1 MTPSTSS
8 GPETTTHGSG
18 FPGQNASVLPD
29 GWEMVIGLEVHCE
42 LATATKLF
50 CSCPNRFG
58 DEPNANTCPTCLGLP
73 GSLPVVNEAAVEL
86 AMRLGRALA
95 CEVRSS
101 VFARKNYFY
110 PDQPKDYQVSQYDLP
125 TNEHGHLDLPS
136 GLRVGITRAHIEEDT
151 GKLNHQGGGGRV
163 HDAVHSLVDYNRSG
177 VPLVEI
183 VSEPDMRSSEQ
194 AREYVAEL
202 RAILLAT
209 GVSDAKME
217 EGSMR
222 VDANVSVNRA
232 GEAWGT
238 RCEIKNLNSL
248 RSLGRAIDHE
258 ALRQID
264 LIESGERVRQ
274 ETRHW
279 DEETGRTGTLRVKE
293 DADDYRY
300 FPEPDL
306 VPLEPTAADIAR
318 IDAALP
324 VLPAARR
331 AALAAAAGLSD
342 LGGSVA
348 IAVDRGLDG
357 VAVTAI
363 EAGADAGRVLTHVEH
378 NLAVEG
384 AERLSAAHLAELV
397 KMETA
402 GELTATQAK
411 TVLAEVLTSGSPPSE
426 VAKARGFEALDAG
439 ALEAIVDEVIAA
451 HPDQFEELRT
461 GDAKAQG
468 KLTGF
473 FMGKVMQASKG
484 QADGKAATG
493 LLRQRAGL

>member
-1 MTPSTSS
+1 MS
-8 GPETTTHGSG
+8 
-18 FPGQNASVLPD
+18 PGMSPGMSDAVLPA
-29 GWEMVIGLEVHCE
+29 GWGMVIGLEVHCE
-42 LATATKLF
+42 LHTATKLF
-50 CSCPNRFG
+50 CTCPNNFG

-73 GSLPVVNEAAVEL
+73 GSLPVLNEKAVEL

-95 CEVRSS
+95 CEVQRS
-101 VFARKNYFY
+101 VFSRKNYFY
-110 PDQPKDYQVSQYDLP
+110 PDQPKDYQVTQYDLP
-125 TNEHGHLDLPS
+125 TNETGHLDLPS

-151 GKLNHQGGGGRV
+151 GKLNHVGGGGRI
-163 HDAVHSLVDYNRSG
+163 HDAGYSLVDYNRSG

-183 VSEPDMRSSEQ
+183 VSEADMRNSDQ
-194 AREYVAEL
+194 AKEYVAEL

-209 GVSDAKME
+209 DVSDAKME

-222 VDANVSVNRA
+222 VDANVSVHRD
-232 GEAWGT
+232 GEPWGT

-264 LIESGERVRQ
+264 LLDAGETVRQ

-279 DEETGRTGTLRVKE
+279 DESTGRTGTLRVKE

-306 VPLEPTAADIAR
+306 VPLEPSADDIAR

-331 AALAAAAGLSD
+331 TALAAAAGVD
-342 LGGSVA
+342 HTTDAVA
-348 IAVDRGLDG
+348 IAVQRGLDEL
-357 VAVTAI
+357 ALAAI
-363 EAGADAGRVLTHVEH
+363 TAGADAARVLTHIEH
-378 NLAVEG
+378 NLAVDG
-384 AERLSAAHLAELV
+384 AESLSAEHLAALV

-411 TVLAEVLTSGSPPSE
+411 TVLAEV
-426 VAKARGFEALDAG
+426 VATGDDPASIAAAKGFEALDTG
-439 ALEAIVDEVIAA
+439 ALESIVNDVVAA
-451 HPDQFEELRT
+451 HPGEWEQFRT
-461 GDAKAQG
+461 GDDKARG

-484 QADGKAATG
+484 QADGKAATA
-493 LLRQRAGL
+493 LLRSKAGLG

>member
-1 MTPSTSS
+1 MS
-8 GPETTTHGSG
+8 GKAT
-18 FPGQNASVLPD
+18 SVLPA
-29 GWEMVIGLEVHCE
+29 GWAMVVGLEVHCE
-42 LATATKLF
+42 LHTETKLF
-50 CSCPNRFG
+50 CSCANNFG
-58 DEPNANTCPTCLGLP
+58 DEPNTNTCPTCLGLP
-73 GSLPVVNEAAVEL
+73 GSLPVVNERAVEL

-95 CEVRSS
+95 CAVKRS
-101 VFARKNYFY
+101 VFSRKNYFY
-110 PDQPKDYQVSQYDLP
+110 PDQPKDYQVTQYDLP

-151 GKLNHQGGGGRV
+151 GKLNHVGGGGRI
-163 HDAVHSLVDYNRSG
+163 HDASHSLVDYNRSG

-183 VSEPDMRSSEQ
+183 VSEADMRSSDQ
-194 AREYVAEL
+194 AKEYTAEL
-202 RAILLAT
+202 RSILLAT

-222 VDANVSVNRA
+222 VDANVSVHRVD
-232 GEAWGT
+232 EPWGT

-264 LIESGERVRQ
+264 LLEAGQTIRQ

-279 DEETGRTGTLRVKE
+279 DEASGRTGTLRVKE

-306 VPLEPTAADIAR
+306 VPLEPTAEDLDR

-331 AALAAAAGLSD
+331 ARLAERAGVAATDAG
-342 LGGSVA
+342 VV
-348 IAVDRGLDG
+348 IAVQRGLDTL
-357 VAVTAI
+357 AADAI
-363 EAGADAGRVLTHVEH
+363 AAGADAARVLTHVEH

-384 AERLSAAHLAELV
+384 SEAVPADRLAALV

-411 TVLAEVLTSGSPPSE
+411 AVLAEMVASGGDP
-426 VAKARGFEALDAG
+426 ATIAAGRGFEALDTG
-439 ALEAIVDEVIAA
+439 ALEGIVDGLIAA
-451 HPDQFEELRT
+451 HPDEFEQLRA
-461 GDAKAQG
+461 GDAKQQG

-473 FMGKVMQASKG
+473 FMGKVMQASNG
-484 QADGKAATG
+484 QADGKVATA
-493 LLRQRAGL
+493 LLRSRAGL

>member
-1 MTPSTSS
+1 MTD
-8 GPETTTHGSG
+8 
-18 FPGQNASVLPD
+18 VLPD

-42 LATATKLF
+42 LHTETKLF
-50 CSCPNRFG
+50 CSCPNSFG
-58 DEPNANTCPTCLGLP
+58 DQPNANTCPTSLGLP
-73 GSLPVVNEAAVEL
+73 GSLPVLNERAVEL

-95 CEVRSS
+95 CDVKRS

-151 GKLNHQGGGGRV
+151 GKLNHVGGGGRI
-163 HDAVHSLVDYNRSG
+163 HDASYSLVDYNRSG

-183 VSEPDMRSSEQ
+183 VSEADMSSSEQ
-194 AREYVAEL
+194 AKEYAAEL

-222 VDANVSVNRA
+222 VDANVSVNRV
-232 GEAWGT
+232 GEPWGT

-264 LIESGERVRQ
+264 LLDAGETVRQ

-279 DEETGRTGTLRVKE
+279 DESTGRTGTLRVKE

-306 VPLEPTAADIAR
+306 VPLEPSADDIAR

-331 AALAAAAGLSD
+331 GALAEAAGLDRTHGGVVLAVERD
-342 LGGSVA
+342 LDGLAADA
-348 IAVDRGLDG
+348 IAL
-357 VAVTAI
+357 
-363 EAGADAGRVLTHVEH
+363 GADPSRVLTHIEH
-378 NLAVEG
+378 NLAVDG
-384 AERLSAAHLAELV
+384 AESLTAEHFAVLV
-397 KMETA
+397 KLETS

-411 TVLAEVLTSGSPPSE
+411 TVLAEMVATGDDPASI
-426 VAKARGFEALDAG
+426 AKAKGFEALDTG
-439 ALEAIVDEVIAA
+439 ALEGIVDEIIAG
-451 HPDQFEELRT
+451 HPDEWEQFRT
-461 GDAKAQG
+461 GDDTARG

-473 FMGKVMQASKG
+473 LLGKVMAASKG
-484 QADGKAATG
+484 QADGKAATA

>member
-1 MTPSTSS
+1 M
-8 GPETTTHGSG
+8 
-18 FPGQNASVLPD
+18 
-29 GWEMVIGLEVHCE
+29 
-42 LATATKLF
+42 
-50 CSCPNRFG
+50 
-58 DEPNANTCPTCLGLP
+58 
-73 GSLPVVNEAAVEL
+73 

-95 CEVRSS
+95 CDVKRS

-125 TNEHGHLDLPS
+125 TNEHGGRS
-136 GLRVGITRAHIEEDT
+136 SCRRACGSASPAPTSRRTPASSPTSAAAGAI
-151 GKLNHQGGGGRV
+151 
-163 HDAVHSLVDYNRSG
+163 HDAEHSLVDYNRSG

-183 VSEPDMRSSEQ
+183 VSEADMRTSDQ
-194 AREYVAEL
+194 AKEYTTEL

-232 GEAWGT
+232 GEPWGT

-264 LIESGERVRQ
+264 LLDGGEKVRQ

-279 DEETGRTGTLRVKE
+279 DEAAGRTGTLRVKE

-306 VPLEPTAADIAR
+306 VPLEPSADDIAR

-331 AALAAAAGLSD
+331 TALAAAAG
-342 LGGSVA
+342 VE
-348 IAVDRGLDG
+348 VHRRRRRDRGRARTSTTWPWPRSTL
-357 VAVTAI
+357 
-363 EAGADAGRVLTHVEH
+363 VLTP
-378 NLAVEG
+378 
-384 AERLSAAHLAELV
+384 
-397 KMETA
+397 A
-402 GELTATQAK
+402 GCSP
-411 TVLAEVLTSGSPPSE
+411 TSSTTSPSRAPSRCRRSTSPPS
-426 VAKARGFEALDAG
+426 
-439 ALEAIVDEVIAA
+439 
-451 HPDQFEELRT
+451 
-461 GDAKAQG
+461 
-468 KLTGF
+468 
-473 FMGKVMQASKG
+473 
-484 QADGKAATG
+484 
-493 LLRQRAGL
+493 

>member
-1 MTPSTSS
+1 MSDRTD
-8 GPETTTHGSG
+8 E
-18 FPGQNASVLPD
+18 
-29 GWEMVIGLEVHCE
+29 GWGMVIGLEVHCE

-50 CSCPNRFG
+50 CSCANRFG

-73 GSLPVVNEAAVEL
+73 GSLPVVNANAVEL
-86 AMRLGRALA
+86 AMRLGRALR
-95 CEVRSS
+95 CDVKRS

-151 GKLNHQGGGGRV
+151 GKLNHVGGGGRI
-163 HDAVHSLVDYNRSG
+163 HDADHSLVDYNRSG

-183 VSEPDMRSSEQ
+183 VSEPDLRTSDQ
-194 AREYVAEL
+194 AKEYVNEL

-209 GVSDAKME
+209 DVSDAKME

-222 VDANVSVNRA
+222 VDANVSVHRA
-232 GEAWGT
+232 GEPWGT

-258 ALRQID
+258 ARRQID
-264 LIESGERVRQ
+264 LLEGGGTVRQ

-279 DEETGRTGTLRVKE
+279 DEASGRTGTLRVKE

-306 VPLEPTAADIAR
+306 VPLDPSPADVAR

-324 VLPAARR
+324 ALPADRR
-331 AALAAAAGLSD
+331 ARLAEAAGRPTTD
-342 LGGSVA
+342 DGVV
-348 IAVDRGLDG
+348 IAVQRDLDG
-357 VAVTAI
+357 VALAAVAL
-363 EAGADAGRVLTHVEH
+363 GADAGRVLTHVEH

-384 AERLSAAHLAELV
+384 ADTLSGEHLAALV
-397 KMETA
+397 QMETA

-411 TVLAEVLTSGSPPSE
+411 TVLAEVVATGQGPAT
-426 VAKARGFEALDAG
+426 VAKEKGFEALDAS
-439 ALEAIVDEVIAA
+439 ALEAIVDEVIAG
-451 HPDQFEELRT
+451 HPKEWDDFRT
-461 GDAKAQG
+461 ADDKGRG

-484 QADGKAATG
+484 QADGKAATA
-493 LLRQRAGL
+493 LLRARAGL

>member
-1 MTPSTSS
+1 MTD
-8 GPETTTHGSG
+8 
-18 FPGQNASVLPD
+18 VLPA
-29 GWEMVIGLEVHCE
+29 GWGMVIGLEVHCE
-42 LATATKLF
+42 LATASKLF
-50 CSCPNRFG
+50 CSCPNSFG
-58 DEPNANTCPTCLGLP
+58 DQPNANTCPTCLGLP
-73 GSLPVVNEAAVEL
+73 GSLPVLNEAAVEM

-95 CEVRSS
+95 CEVERS
-101 VFARKNYFY
+101 VFSRKNYFY

-151 GKLNHQGGGGRV
+151 GKLTHMGGGGRV

-183 VSEPDMRSSEQ
+183 VSEADMRSSDQ
-194 AREYVAEL
+194 AREYVNEL
-202 RAILLAT
+202 RSILLAT

-222 VDANVSVNRA
+222 VDANVSVHRLD
-232 GEAWGT
+232 EPWGT

-264 LIESGERVRQ
+264 LIEAGERVHQ
-274 ETRHW
+274 QTRHW
-279 DEETGRTGTLRVKE
+279 DEASGRTGLLRSKE

-306 VPLEPTAADIAR
+306 VPLEPSAEDIAR

-324 VLPAARR
+324 RLPARR
-331 AALAAAAGLSD
+331 RSELAAAAGID
-342 LGGSVA
+342 HTDGAVA
-348 IAVDRGLDG
+348 IAVERGLDD
-357 VAVTAI
+357 VAAAAI
-363 EAGADAGRVLTHVEH
+363 AAGADAGRVLTHVEH

-384 AERLSAAHLAELV
+384 ADRLSAEHLAALV
-397 KMETA
+397 QMETA

-411 TVLAEVLTSGSPPSE
+411 TVLAEVVATGTAPSE
-426 VAKARGFEALDAG
+426 VATAMGFEALDTG
-439 ALEAIVDEVIAA
+439 ALEGFVDEVIAA
-451 HPDQFEELRT
+451 HPAEWESFRT
-461 GDAKAQG
+461 GDDKARG

-484 QADGKAATG
+484 QADGKAATA
-493 LLRQRAGL
+493 LLRSKAVL

>member
-1 MTPSTSS
+1 MT
-8 GPETTTHGSG
+8 
-18 FPGQNASVLPD
+18 LPD

-42 LATATKLF
+42 LATETKLF
-50 CSCPNRFG
+50 CACPNSFG
-58 DEPNANTCPTCLGLP
+58 DQPNVNTCPTCLGLP
-73 GSLPVVNEAAVEL
+73 GSLPVLNEAAVEM

-95 CEVRSS
+95 CDVERS

-125 TNEHGHLDLPS
+125 TNEHGVLELPS

-151 GKLNHQGGGGRV
+151 GKLTHVGGGGRV

-183 VSEPDMRSSEQ
+183 VSEADMRTSDQ
-194 AREYVAEL
+194 AQEYAREL

-232 GEAWGT
+232 GDPWGT
-238 RCEIKNLNSL
+238 RCEIKNLNSM

-264 LIESGERVRQ
+264 LLDGGGTVRQ

-279 DEETGRTGTLRVKE
+279 DEAAGRTGTLRVKE

-306 VPLEPTAADIAR
+306 VPLEPTADDIAR

-331 AALAAAAGLSD
+331 TALATAAGVD
-342 LGGSVA
+342 GTDGAVA

-357 VAVTAI
+357 IASGAI
-363 EAGADAGRVLTHVEH
+363 AAGADPGRVLTHVEH
-378 NLAVEG
+378 NLAVDG
-384 AERLSAAHLAELV
+384 AESLSAEHLAALV
-397 KMETA
+397 KMETG

-411 TVLAEVLTSGSPPSE
+411 TVLAEVVATGSSPAE
-426 VAKARGFEALDAG
+426 VATAHGFEALDTG
-439 ALEAIVDEVIAA
+439 ALESIVDAVIAE
-451 HPDQFEELRT
+451 HPDEWAELGR

-468 KLTGF
+468 KLVGF
-473 FMGKVMQASKG
+473 FMGKVMKASKG
-484 QADGKAATG
+484 QADGKAATA
-493 LLRQRAGL
+493 LLRAKAGL

>member
-1 MTPSTSS
+1 MSESILS
-8 GPETTTHGSG
+8 
-18 FPGQNASVLPD
+18 D

-42 LATATKLF
+42 LATETKLF
-50 CSCPNRFG
+50 CSCPNHFG
-58 DEPNANTCPTCLGLP
+58 DQPNVNTCPTCLGLP
-73 GSLPVVNEAAVEL
+73 GSLPVLNETAVDM

-95 CEVRSS
+95 CDVKRSI
-101 VFARKNYFY
+101 FARKNYFY
-110 PDQPKDYQVSQYDLP
+110 PDQPKDYQISQYDLP

-151 GKLNHQGGGGRV
+151 GKLTHVGGGGRI
-163 HDAVHSLVDYNRSG
+163 HDADHSLVDYNRSG

-183 VSEPDMRSSEQ
+183 VSEADMRTSDQ
-194 AREYVAEL
+194 AREYTTEL

-209 GVSDAKME
+209 GVSDARME

-222 VDANVSVNRA
+222 VDANVSVHRVD
-232 GEAWGT
+232 EPWGT

-258 ALRQID
+258 ARRQID
-264 LIESGERVRQ
+264 LLESGERVRQ

-279 DEETGRTGTLRVKE
+279 DEAAGRTGTLRVKE

-306 VPLEPTAADIAR
+306 VPLDPSADDIAR

-331 AALAAAAGLSD
+331 SALAAAAGLD
-342 LGGSVA
+342 HAGGAVA
-348 IAVDRGLDG
+348 IAVERDLDE
-357 VAVTAI
+357 VAIAAI
-363 EAGADAGRVLTHVEH
+363 DAGADAGRVLTHVEH
-378 NLAVEG
+378 NLAVDG
-384 AERLSAAHLAELV
+384 AGSLSAEHLAALV
-397 KMETA
+397 KMETG

-411 TVLAEVLTSGSPPSE
+411 TVLADVVATGTAPAD
-426 VAKARGFEALDAG
+426 VAKAHGFEALDTG
-439 ALEAIVDEVIAA
+439 ALEAFVDAVIAEN
-451 HPDQFEELRT
+451 PDEWAQLST

-468 KLTGF
+468 KLIGF
-473 FMGKVMQASKG
+473 FMGKVMKASKG
-484 QADGKAATG
+484 QADGKAATA
-493 LLRQRAGL
+493 LLRSKAGL

>member
-1 MTPSTSS
+1 MS
-8 GPETTTHGSG
+8 GNHFQTI
-18 FPGQNASVLPD
+18 
-29 GWEMVIGLEVHCE
+29 IGLEVHCE
-42 LATATKLF
+42 LHTETKLF
-50 CSCPNRFG
+50 CACANRFG
-58 DEPNANTCPTCLGLP
+58 DEPNVNTCPTCLGLP
-73 GSLPVVNEAAVEL
+73 GSLPVLNERAVEL

-95 CEVRSS
+95 CEVRRS

-151 GKLNHQGGGGRV
+151 GKLNHVGGGGRI
-163 HDAVHSLVDYNRSG
+163 HDAAHSLVDYNRSG

-183 VSEPDMRSSEQ
+183 VSEPDLRSSDQ
-194 AREYVAEL
+194 AKEYVAEL

-222 VDANVSVNRA
+222 VDANVSVHRE
-232 GEAWGT
+232 GEPWGT

-258 ALRQID
+258 VERQIA
-264 LIESGERVRQ
+264 LIEDGGTVRQ

-279 DEETGRTGTLRVKE
+279 DEASGRTGLLRSKE

-306 VPLEPTAADIAR
+306 VPLEPTAEDIAR
-318 IDAALP
+318 IDAGLP
-324 VLPAARR
+324 LLPADRR
-331 AALAAAAGLSD
+331 AALAAAAGVEPT
-342 LGGSVA
+342 LGAVA
-348 IAVDRGLDG
+348 MAVDRGLDEL
-357 VAVTAI
+357 ALAAI
-363 EAGADAGRVLTHVEH
+363 SAGADASRVLTHVEH
-378 NLAVEG
+378 NLAVDG
-384 AERLSAAHLAELV
+384 AERLSPEHLAALV

-411 TVLAEVLTSGSPPSE
+411 AVLAEV
-426 VAKARGFEALDAG
+426 VATGADPVSVATAKGYEAMDTG
-439 ALEAIVDEVIAA
+439 ALESLVDGVIAA
-451 HPDQFEELRT
+451 HPDEWEQYRT

-484 QADGKAATG
+484 QADGKAATA
-493 LLRQRAGL
+493 LLRAKAGLG

>member
-1 MTPSTSS
+1 MTDTA
-8 GPETTTHGSG
+8 TTTS
-18 FPGQNASVLPD
+18 SVLPE
-29 GWEMVIGLEVHCE
+29 GWGMVIGLEVHCE
-42 LATATKLF
+42 LHTATKLF
-50 CSCPNRFG
+50 CSCPNQFG

-73 GSLPVVNEAAVEL
+73 GSLPVVNEQAVEL
-86 AMRLGRALA
+86 AMRLGRALQ
-95 CEVRSS
+95 CEVNRS

-125 TNEHGHLDLPS
+125 TNEHGHLELPS

-151 GKLNHQGGGGRV
+151 GKLNHVGGGGRI
-163 HDAVHSLVDYNRSG
+163 HDAAHSLVDYNRSG

-194 AREYVAEL
+194 AKEYVAEL
-202 RAILLAT
+202 RSILLAT

-222 VDANVSVNRA
+222 VDANVSVHRV
-232 GEAWGT
+232 GEPWGT

-264 LIESGERVRQ
+264 LIEAGEQVRQ

-279 DEETGRTGTLRVKE
+279 DESTGRTGTLRVKE

-306 VPLEPTAADIAR
+306 VPLEPTPEDIAR

-324 VLPAARR
+324 ALPAARR
-331 AALAAAAGLSD
+331 AALAETAGVD
-342 LGGSVA
+342 PTDNAVV
-348 IAVDRGLDG
+348 IAVQRGLDALAAG
-357 VAVTAI
+357 AI
-363 EAGADAGRVLTHVEH
+363 AAGADAARVLTHVEH

-384 AERLSAAHLAELV
+384 AESLPAEHLAALV
-397 KMETA
+397 QMETG

-411 TVLAEVLTSGSPPSE
+411 AVLAEMVTSGQDPAIIAQ
-426 VAKARGFEALDAG
+426 AKGFEALDTG
-439 ALEAIVDEVIAA
+439 ALEAIVDGVIAA
-451 HPDQFEELRT
+451 HPAEWEQFRT
-461 GDAKAQG
+461 GDDKARG

-484 QADGKAATG
+484 QADGKAATA
-493 LLRQRAGL
+493 LLRTKAGL